1 MKRIHWLPLIVL
13 VLVSCHSLPVIAPV
27 KQDAEGLTVACREA
41 FPRQSWRMVHTITT
55 DFPGQRKG
63 VMMGVVSLVPKEKTV
78 ECALLS
84 IEGLRL
90 FEAHDDGT
98 LTIRRA
104 LPPFDRPALAEGM
117 MRDIRLL
124 FFPPDGPRLLTGRMP
139 SGDPVCRYALADGYE
154 DITRKPSGDILIQ
167 RYDQSHRLTRRVDI
181 TPCHPDGAPENEAVA
196 CRIHLE
202 AFQPTHY
209 QLYLNLVE
217 ARPAVD
223 TRNNAY

>member
-1 MKRIHWLPLIVL
+1 MI
-13 VLVSCHSLPVIAPV
+13 
-27 KQDAEGLTVACREA
+27 
-41 FPRQSWRMVHTITT
+41 
-55 DFPGQRKG
+55 
-63 VMMGVVSLVPKEKTV
+63 GVVALAPEKNIV

-124 FFPPDGPRLLTGRMP
+124 FFPPEGPPLLTGRMP
-139 SGDPVCRYALADGYE
+139 PGDPVCRYALTDGFE
-154 DITRKPSGDILIQ
+154 DITRKPAGGILIQ
-167 RYDQSHRLTRRVDI
+167 RYDQRNRLTRRVDI
-181 TPCHPDGAPENEAVA
+181 TRCHPDGATGKEAVA
-196 CRIHLE
+196 CRIRLE
-202 AFQPTHY
+202 AFHPTHY
-209 QLYLNLVE
+209 LLDLDLVE

-223 TRNNAY
+223 TRTNAY

>member
-1 MKRIHWLPLIVL
+1 MKRIHWLPLIAL
-13 VLVSCHSLPVIAPV
+13 VLTACHSLPAITPGEQAP
-27 KQDAEGLTVACREA
+27 AGIETICRDA
-41 FPRQSWRMVHTITT
+41 FPRQAWRMVHTIET
-55 DFPGQRKG
+55 DFPGGRKG
-63 VMMGVVSLVPKEKTV
+63 VMMGVVALVPAENTV
-78 ECALLS
+78 ACALLS

-124 FFPPDGPRLLTGRMP
+124 FFPPQGPLLLNGRMP
-139 SGDPVCRYALADGYE
+139 SGDPGCRYALADGYQ
-154 DITRKPSGDILIQ
+154 DIVRKPSGEIVIQ
-167 RYDQSHRLTRRVDI
+167 RYDRDYRLTHRVDI
-181 TPCHPDGAPENEAVA
+181 TRCQPDSAAGREAIPCQ
-196 CRIHLE
+196 IHLE

-209 QLYLNLVE
+209 RLDLDLIE

-223 TRNNAY
+223 NPSKSY

>member
-1 MKRIHWLPLIVL
+1 MKRTYLLALISL
-13 VLVSCHSLPVIAPV
+13 VLLACHSLPVIAPDQ
-27 KQDAEGLTVACREA
+27 QDPADVTIACREA

-63 VMMGVVSLVPKEKTV
+63 VMIGVVALVPEKNIV

-124 FFPPDGPRLLTGRMP
+124 FFPPEDPLLLTGRMP
-139 SGDPVCRYALADGYE
+139 SGDPVCRYALADGFE
-154 DITRKPSGDILIQ
+154 DITRKPNGDILIQ
-167 RYDQSHRLTRRVDI
+167 RYDQYNRLTRRVDI
-181 TPCHPDGAPENEAVA
+181 TRCHPDSAPGKEAVA

-202 AFQPTHY
+202 AFQPNHY
-209 QLYLNLVE
+209 QLDLDLVE
-217 ARPAVD
+217 ARPVVD
-223 TRNNAY
+223 NPSKSY

>member
-1 MKRIHWLPLIVL
+1 MKPILWLPLIAL
-13 VLVSCHSLPVIAPV
+13 ALFACHSLPAITPDAPDSTRI
-27 KQDAEGLTVACREA
+27 DAACREA
-41 FPRQSWRMVHTITT
+41 FPRQAWQIQHTITT

-63 VMMGVVSLVPKEKTV
+63 VMLGVVSLAPEENTV
-78 ECALLS
+78 ACALLS

-124 FFPPDGPRLLTGRMP
+124 FFRPDGTPLANGRLP
-139 SGDPVCRYALADGYE
+139 SGDPGCRYTLADGYQ
-154 DITRKPSGDILIQ
+154 DIIQKPSGDIRIQ
-167 RYDQSHRLTRRVDI
+167 RYDQQYRLTHRVDI
-181 TPCHPDGAPENEAVA
+181 TRCQPDSAAGKEAIPCQ
-196 CRIHLE
+196 IHLE

-209 QLYLNLVE
+209 LLDLDLID
-217 ARPAVD
+217 ARPVVD
-223 TRNNAY
+223 NP

>member
-1 MKRIHWLPLIVL
+1 MKRIHWLPLIAL
-13 VLVSCHSLPVIAPV
+13 VLVSCHSLPVISRDKLDSAGV
-27 KQDAEGLTVACREA
+27 TVACRET

-63 VMMGVVSLVPKEKTV
+63 VMIGVVSLVPEEKSV

-124 FFPPDGPRLLTGRMP
+124 FFPPEGPLLLTGSMP
-139 SGDPVCRYALADGYE
+139 SGDPGCRYALADGYE
-154 DITRKPSGDILIQ
+154 DITRKPSGDIVIQ
-167 RYDQSHRLTRRVDI
+167 RYDRRNRLTHRVDI
-181 TPCHPDGAPENEAVA
+181 TRCHPDGAAGKEAVA

-202 AFQPTHY
+202 AFPPTHY
-209 QLYLNLVE
+209 QLDLDLVE
-217 ARPAVD
+217 ARPTVD
-223 TRNNAY
+223 NQ

>member
-1 MKRIHWLPLIVL
+1 MKRFHWLPLIAL
-13 VLVSCHSLPVIAPV
+13 VLIACHSLPEIAPD
-27 KQDAEGLTVACREA
+27 KQDPAGIAITCREA
-41 FPRQSWRMVHTITT
+41 FPRQPWRMVHTIKT

-63 VMMGVVSLVPKEKTV
+63 VMMGVVALVPEAKTV

-124 FFPPDGPRLLTGRMP
+124 FFPPEGPLLLTGRMP
-139 SGDPVCRYALADGYE
+139 SGDPGCRYALADGYE
-154 DITRKPSGDILIQ
+154 DITRKPTGDILIQ
-167 RYDQSHRLTRRVDI
+167 RYDQRNRLTRRVDI
-181 TPCHPDGAPENEAVA
+181 TRCHPDSAPGKEAVA

-209 QLYLNLVE
+209 QLELDLIE

-223 TRNNAY
+223 NPSKSY

>member
-1 MKRIHWLPLIVL
+1 MKRIHWLPLITL
-13 VLVSCHSLPVIAPV
+13 VLIACHSLPAVTPEEQAP
-27 KQDAEGLTVACREA
+27 AGIEAACRDA
-41 FPRQSWRMVHTITT
+41 FPRQAWRMVHTITT

-63 VMMGVVSLVPKEKTV
+63 VMLGVVSLVPEEHTV
-78 ECALLS
+78 ACALLS

-124 FFPPDGPRLLTGRMP
+124 FFPPHGPPLLIGRMP
-139 SGDPVCRYALADGYE
+139 SGDPGCRYALADGYQ
-154 DITRKPSGDILIQ
+154 DIVRKPSGDIVIL
-167 RYDQSHRLTRRVDI
+167 RYDQRYRLTQRVDI
-181 TPCHPDGAPENEAVA
+181 TRCHPDGAAGQEAIA

-202 AFQPTHY
+202 ALQPAQY
-209 QLYLNLVE
+209 QLDLDLVE

-223 TRNNAY
+223 NPLIGY

>member
-1 MKRIHWLPLIVL
+1 MKRIHWLALISL
-13 VLVSCHSLPVIAPV
+13 GLFACHSLPVIAPV
-27 KQDAEGLTVACREA
+27 NQDAADVTIVCREA
-41 FPRQSWRMVHTITT
+41 FPRQPWRMVHTITT

-63 VMMGVVSLVPKEKTV
+63 VMIGVVALVPEKNIV

-124 FFPPDGPRLLTGRMP
+124 FYPPEGPPLLTGRMP
-139 SGDPVCRYALADGYE
+139 SGNPVCRYTLADGVE
-154 DITRKPSGDILIQ
+154 DITRKPTGDILIQ
-167 RYDQSHRLTRRVDI
+167 RYDQYNRLTRRVDI
-181 TPCHPDGAPENEAVA
+181 TRCHPDSAPGKEAVA

-209 QLYLNLVE
+209 QLDLDLVE
-217 ARPAVD
+217 ARPVVD
-223 TRNNAY
+223 NPSKSY

>member
-1 MKRIHWLPLIVL
+1 MKKLHWLPLIAL
-13 VLVSCHSLPVIAPV
+13 VLVACHSLPAITPDAPDTANM
-27 KQDAEGLTVACREA
+27 DAACREA
-41 FPRQSWRMVHTITT
+41 FPRQSWQMQHTITT
-55 DFPGQRKG
+55 DLPGGRKG
-63 VMMGVVSLVPKEKTV
+63 VMLGVVALAPEEKTV

-124 FFPPDGPRLLTGRMP
+124 FFPPQGPLISHGRLP
-139 SGDPVCRYALADGYE
+139 SGDPGCRYALADGYQ
-154 DITRKPSGDILIQ
+154 DIIQKPSGDIRIQ
-167 RYDQSHRLTRRVDI
+167 RYDKRYRLTHRVDI
-181 TPCHPDGAPENEAVA
+181 TRCQPDSAAGKEAIPCQ
-196 CRIHLE
+196 IHLE

-209 QLYLNLVE
+209 QLDLDLIDARLV
-217 ARPAVD
+217 VD
-223 TRNNAY
+223 NP